1 MHCDVEIAELE
12 TYQSRIRQRHLV
24 SGSRTG
30 EGCENRSHCGDV
42 LESAVGTNNRNGVD
56 SKPQSWIVGC
66 HIEKVKGNG
75 RVAFSIGVLSEN
87 FDRLENSCS
96 AI

>member
-1 MHCDVEIAELE
+1 MVG
-12 TYQSRIRQRHLV
+12 S
-24 SGSRTG
+24 SGTG
-30 EGCENRSHCGDV
+30 EGCEDWCHCGDV
-42 LESAVGTNNRNGVD
+42 LESAVSADNGDGVD
-56 SKPQSWIVGC
+56 GESEIRSVRC
-66 HIEKVKGNG
+66 HVEKVEGNG

>member
-1 MHCDVEIAELE
+1 MVG
-12 TYQSRIRQRHLV
+12 S
-24 SGSRTG
+24 SGTG
-30 EGCENRSHCGDV
+30 EGCEDWCHCGDV

-75 RVAFSIGVLSEN
+75 RVAFSIGVLSN
-87 FDRLENSCS
+87 NVNSLKHGRGTICWDKE
-96 AI
+96 